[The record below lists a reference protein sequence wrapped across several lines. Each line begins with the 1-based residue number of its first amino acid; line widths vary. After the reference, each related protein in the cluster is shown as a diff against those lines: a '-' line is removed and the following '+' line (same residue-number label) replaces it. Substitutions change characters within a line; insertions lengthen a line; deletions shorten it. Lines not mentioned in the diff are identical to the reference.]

1 MVLFIASCLILVIL
15 GWSLYL
21 LIISRTV
28 DLSKFGFSGLP
39 IQFGASLEVFSTILI

>member
-1 MVLFIASCLILVIL
+1 MLSFLILFIL

-21 LIISRTV
+21 SVISRTV

-39 IQFGASLEVFSTILI
+39 TQFVASPEVFPLIFSDY

>member
-1 MVLFIASCLILVIL
+1 MSSFFILVIL

-21 LIISRTV
+21 SIISRTV

-39 IQFGASLEVFSTILI
+39 LQFGASLEVFSTIFI